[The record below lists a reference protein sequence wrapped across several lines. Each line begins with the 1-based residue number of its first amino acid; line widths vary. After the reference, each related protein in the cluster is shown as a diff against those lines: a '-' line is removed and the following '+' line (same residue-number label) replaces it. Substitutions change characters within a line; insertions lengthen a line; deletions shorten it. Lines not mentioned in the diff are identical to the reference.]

1 MENTQISAIDV
12 NAAPRERAGTRSA
25 AITMYCVLLLSYVL
39 MAADRYLFPVIAPYV
54 RREFSFS
61 PSLTGLLTTIFTLG
75 LGVGGLTTGYIL
87 ARFSRKA
94 VMLGGIAIFSGA
106 TALTAATHGF
116 WGMLVCLAAQGI
128 GMAMLA
134 TSMFA
139 LAASYFAT
147 YKAAAIGSVN
157 FCYGIGGFVGSSL
170 AGVLLV
176 KYANWRAPMIAFG
189 LFGFVMMA
197 IILASVRS
205 WFSETRGAAQAR
217 MAAGGAA
224 SLWNRNSVLLTILCL
239 IHGLS
244 MYGFLGG
251 YASFLQENL
260 HYTPTRAGVVVGFF
274 AIGALT
280 SIAGGWV
287 GDRFPPR
294 TVLSA
299 ALICIAMLGYIF
311 FRETLEL
318 RISIKGWLGF
328 EMFFL
333 VPDPLM
339 RIILTFIYGVAGSAV
354 LYVSLAAY
362 HVKSLRSSLA
372 SKGSGMFVT
381 SLYGGAAFGGYLIR
395 ALAGHG
401 GWLFAGVIQMSLLC
415 AVGAVLALAVRPSE
429 MNA

>member
-1 MENTQISAIDV
+1 VNNTQVSAIDAA
-12 NAAPRERAGTRSA
+12 AAPRERIGTRSV

-54 RREFSFS
+54 RREFGFS
-61 PSLTGLLTTIFTLG
+61 PALTGLLTTIFTLG

-94 VMLGGIAIFSGA
+94 VMLTGIGIFSGA
-106 TALTAATHGF
+106 TALTTVTHGF
-116 WGMLVCLAAQGI
+116 WGMLLCLAAQGI

-176 KYANWRAPMIAFG
+176 KYSTWRAPMIVFG
-189 LFGFVMMA
+189 LFGFVMIA
-197 IILASVRS
+197 IILVSVRS
-205 WFSETRGAAQAR
+205 WFSETRGASQAR
-217 MAAGGAA
+217 VAAGGAL
-224 SLWNRNSVLLTILCL
+224 SLWNRNTVLLTILSV

-274 AIGALT
+274 AIGALA
-280 SIAGGWV
+280 SIAGGWL
-287 GDRFPPR
+287 GDRFSPR
-294 TVLSA
+294 IVLSVA
-299 ALICIAMLGYIF
+299 YVCIAVLGYLF
-311 FRETLEL
+311 FQMAPSVLTRE
-318 RISIKGWLGF
+318 
-328 EMFFL
+328 
-333 VPDPLM
+333 
-339 RIILTFIYGVAGSAV
+339 ILTCTYGVVGSAV

-362 HVKSLRSSLA
+362 HVRALQSGLS

-395 ALAGHG
+395 ALAAQG
-401 GWLFAGVIQMSLLC
+401 GWQFAGVVQMSALC
-415 AVGAVLALAVRPSE
+415 AVGAVLALALRPAE

>member
-1 MENTQISAIDV
+1 VDNTQVSAIGV
-12 NAAPRERAGTRSA
+12 SAAARERTGTRTV
-25 AITMYCVLLLSYVL
+25 AITMYCILLLSYVL

-54 RREFSFS
+54 RREFGFS
-61 PSLTGLLTTIFTLG
+61 PALTGLLTTIFTLG

-87 ARFSRKA
+87 ARLSRKS
-94 VMLGGIAIFSGA
+94 VMLVGIAIFSGA
-106 TALTAATHGF
+106 TALTSVTHGF
-116 WGMLVCLAAQGI
+116 WGMLFCLAGQGI

-139 LAASYFAT
+139 LAASYFRT

-170 AGVLLV
+170 AGVMLT
-176 KYANWRAPMIAFG
+176 KYGNWRAPMIAFG
-189 LFGFVMMA
+189 LFGFVMIA
-197 IILASVRS
+197 IVAVSVRS
-205 WFSETRGAAQAR
+205 WFSETRGATSGR
-217 MAAGGAA
+217 VTAGGAE

-274 AIGALT
+274 AIGALA
-280 SIAGGWV
+280 SIAGGWL
-287 GDRFPPR
+287 GDRFSPR
-294 TVLSA
+294 MVLSTA
-299 ALICIAMLGYIF
+299 YVCIAVLGYLF
-311 FRETLEL
+311 FQMTPSAVTRE
-318 RISIKGWLGF
+318 
-328 EMFFL
+328 
-333 VPDPLM
+333 
-339 RIILTFIYGVAGSAV
+339 ILTCLYGVVGSAV

-362 HVKSLRSSLA
+362 HVRSLRSTLA

-395 ALAGHG
+395 ALATHG

-415 AVGAVLALAVRPSE
+415 AVGAVLALALRPSE

>member
-1 MENTQISAIDV
+1 VDNTQVSAIDV
-12 NAAPRERAGTRSA
+12 NAAPREQVGTRSV
-25 AITMYCVLLLSYVL
+25 AITMYCILLLSYVL

-61 PSLTGLLTTIFTLG
+61 PALTGLLTTIFTLG

-87 ARFSRKA
+87 SRFSRKA
-94 VMLGGIAIFSGA
+94 VMLVGIAIFSGA
-106 TALTAATHGF
+106 TALTTATHGF
-116 WGMLVCLAAQGI
+116 WGMLFCLAAQGI

-139 LAASYFAT
+139 LAASYFVT

-170 AGVLLV
+170 AGVLLM
-176 KYANWRAPMIAFG
+176 KYGNWRVPMLAFG
-189 LFGFVMMA
+189 LFGFVMIA
-197 IILASVRS
+197 IVAASVRS
-205 WFSETRGAAQAR
+205 WFSETRGQAQAR
-217 MAAGGAA
+217 ITAGGSL

-244 MYGFLGG
+244 MYGFLGS

-260 HYTPTRAGVVVGFF
+260 HYTPRLAGFVVGFF

-287 GDRFPPR
+287 GDRFSPR
-294 TVLSA
+294 IVLSGA
-299 ALICIAMLGYIF
+299 YVCIAVLGYLF
-311 FRETLEL
+311 FQVAPSALTRE
-318 RISIKGWLGF
+318 
-328 EMFFL
+328 
-333 VPDPLM
+333 
-339 RIILTFIYGVAGSAV
+339 ILTCAYGVVGSAI

-362 HVKSLRSSLA
+362 HVKSLRSNLA
-372 SKGSGMFVT
+372 SEGSGMFVT

-395 ALAGHG
+395 ALATHG

-415 AVGAVLALAVRPSE
+415 AVGAVLALALRPTE
-429 MNA
+429 MSA

>member
-1 MENTQISAIDV
+1 VDNTQVSAIGV
-12 NAAPRERAGTRSA
+12 SAAPREQAGARSV
-25 AITMYCVLLLSYVL
+25 AIAMYCILLLSYVL

-61 PSLTGLLTTIFTLG
+61 PALTGLLTTIFTLG

-87 ARFSRKA
+87 ARFPRKA
-94 VMLGGIAIFSGA
+94 VILVGIAIFSGA
-106 TALTAATHGF
+106 TALTTITHGF
-116 WGMLVCLAAQGI
+116 WGMLFCLAAQGI

-157 FCYGIGGFVGSSL
+157 VCYGIGGFVGSAL
-170 AGVLLV
+170 AGVLLTR
-176 KYANWRAPMIAFG
+176 YGSWRAPMIAFG
-189 LFGFVMMA
+189 LFGFVMIA
-197 IILASVRS
+197 IIAASVRS
-205 WFSETRGAAQAR
+205 WFSETRGAARAQ
-217 MAAGGAA
+217 MTAGGSA

-274 AIGALT
+274 AIGALA
-280 SIAGGWV
+280 SIAGGWL
-287 GDRFPPR
+287 GDRFSPR
-294 TVLSA
+294 LVLSA
-299 ALICIAMLGYIF
+299 AFVCIAILGYLF
-311 FRETLEL
+311 FQVAPSPLTRE
-318 RISIKGWLGF
+318 
-328 EMFFL
+328 
-333 VPDPLM
+333 
-339 RIILTFIYGVAGSAV
+339 ILTCIYGVVGSAV

-362 HVKSLRSSLA
+362 HVKSLRSNLA

-395 ALAGHG
+395 ALATHG

-415 AVGAVLALAVRPSE
+415 AVGAVLALALRQGE
-429 MNA
+429 MSA

>member
-1 MENTQISAIDV
+1 MNNTQASALDV
-12 NAAPRERAGTRSA
+12 TTAPRERTGTRSV
-25 AITMYCVLLLSYVL
+25 AITMYCILLLSYVL

-54 RREFSFS
+54 RREFGFS
-61 PSLTGLLTTIFTLG
+61 APLTGLLTTIFTLG
-75 LGVGGLTTGYIL
+75 LGAGGLTTGYIL
-87 ARFSRKA
+87 SRYSRKA
-94 VMLGGIAIFSGA
+94 TMLVGIAIFSGA
-106 TALTAATHGF
+106 TALTAVTHGF
-116 WGMLVCLAAQGI
+116 WGMLFCLAAQGI

-139 LAASYFAT
+139 LAASYFVT

-176 KYANWRAPMIAFG
+176 KYANWRAPMIVFG
-189 LFGFVMMA
+189 LFGFVMIA
-197 IILASVRS
+197 IIAATVRG

-217 MAAGGAA
+217 AAASGGAE
-224 SLWNRNSVLLTILCL
+224 SLLNRNTVLLTILSV

-251 YASFLQENL
+251 YASFLQETL
-260 HYTPTRAGVVVGFF
+260 HYTPTRAGFVVGFF

-280 SIAGGWV
+280 SIAGGWL
-287 GDRFPPR
+287 GDRFSPR
-294 TVLSA
+294 IVLSGA
-299 ALICIAMLGYIF
+299 YVCIAVLGYLF
-311 FRETLEL
+311 FQAAPSPVTRE
-318 RISIKGWLGF
+318 
-328 EMFFL
+328 
-333 VPDPLM
+333 
-339 RIILTFIYGVAGSAV
+339 ILTCAYGVVGSAI

-362 HVKSLRSSLA
+362 HVRSLQSSLA

-395 ALAGHG
+395 ALAAHG

-415 AVGAVLALAVRPSE
+415 AVGAVLALALRPSE

>member
-1 MENTQISAIDV
+1 VDNTQVSTIGV
-12 NAAPRERAGTRSA
+12 TAPREQAGTRSV
-25 AITMYCVLLLSYVL
+25 AIAMYCILLLSYVL

-54 RREFSFS
+54 RREFGFS
-61 PSLTGLLTTIFTLG
+61 PALTGLLTTIFTLG

-87 ARFSRKA
+87 ARFSRRS
-94 VMLGGIAIFSGA
+94 VMLVGIGIFSGA
-106 TALTAATHGF
+106 TALTTVTHGF
-116 WGMLVCLAAQGI
+116 WGMLFCLAAQGI

-170 AGVLLV
+170 AGVLLT

-189 LFGFVMMA
+189 LFGFVMIA
-197 IILASVRS
+197 IIAITVRS
-205 WFSETRGAAQAR
+205 WFSETRGAGQAR
-217 MAAGGAA
+217 IGAGGAE
-224 SLWNRNSVLLTILCL
+224 SLWNRNSLLLTILSV

-287 GDRFPPR
+287 GDRLSPR
-294 TVLSA
+294 IVLSGA
-299 ALICIAMLGYIF
+299 FVCIAVLGYLF
-311 FRETLEL
+311 FQVAPSALTRE
-318 RISIKGWLGF
+318 
-328 EMFFL
+328 
-333 VPDPLM
+333 
-339 RIILTFIYGVAGSAV
+339 ILTCTYGIVGSAI

-401 GWLFAGVIQMSLLC
+401 GWLFAGAIQMSVLC
-415 AVGAVLALAVRPSE
+415 AIGAILALALRPSE

>member
-1 MENTQISAIDV
+1 MDDTQVSAV
-12 NAAPRERAGTRSA
+12 GVTTAPREQAGTRA
-25 AITMYCVLLLSYVL
+25 VAVTMYCILLLSYVL

-61 PSLTGLLTTIFTLG
+61 PAITGLLTTIFTLG
-75 LGVGGLTTGYIL
+75 LGVGGLATGYIL
-87 ARFSRKA
+87 SHYPRKA
-94 VMLGGIAIFSGA
+94 VMLIGIAIFSGA
-106 TALTAATHGF
+106 TALTTVSHGF
-116 WGMLVCLAAQGI
+116 WGMLFCLAGQGI

-139 LAASYFAT
+139 LAASYFANHQ
-147 YKAAAIGSVN
+147 AAAIGSVN

-170 AGVLLV
+170 AGVLLM
-176 KYANWRAPMIAFG
+176 KYGTWRAPMIAFG
-189 LFGFVMMA
+189 LFGFVMIA
-197 IILASVRS
+197 IILATVRS
-205 WFSETRGAAQAR
+205 WFSETRRATQTRAA
-217 MAAGGAA
+217 AAGGSQ
-224 SLWNRNSVLLTILCL
+224 SLLNRNSVILTILCL

-274 AIGALT
+274 AIGALA
-280 SIAGGWV
+280 SIAGGWL
-287 GDRFPPR
+287 GDRFSPKLVLSVAYVCIAILGYLFFQEGA
-294 TVLSA
+294 TVLT
-299 ALICIAMLGYIF
+299 
-311 FRETLEL
+311 RE
-318 RISIKGWLGF
+318 
-328 EMFFL
+328 
-333 VPDPLM
+333 
-339 RIILTFIYGVAGSAV
+339 ILTCIYGVVGSAV

-362 HVKSLRSSLA
+362 HVKALRSNLA

-395 ALAGHG
+395 ALASHG

-415 AVGAVLALAVRPSE
+415 AVGALLTLALRPSE